1 MFQPVWFTFEAD
13 HNLKEKIRK
22 CEWENPEYSYMVVM
36 SSFRKYLLVVIFNF
50 TVFMQIHDHILYN
63 KSVISL
69 TMAPLGRN
77 I

>member
-1 MFQPVWFTFEAD
+1 
-13 HNLKEKIRK
+13 
-22 CEWENPEYSYMVVM
+22 MVVM